1 MKIALY
7 RSAPTF
13 VCNLQHV
20 RQNID
25 CNRASQLMLQL
36 VGQALLKLQQPF
48 WVVFDIFPEIRKG
61 NAFLVLLLFQFR
73 QTVFYFVSGVPDR
86 LRKHS
91 SRLPG
96 IFKRRQG
103 MRKHLMV
110 FRRKNRIC
118 LQDALGRILHR
129 QKIFFRFLLQYRTA
143 QVIQPKRFL
152 FDFLSQGSHFPMQL
166 FPFIQ
171 QGLFPA
177 AQLLLLLKYAALRT
191 SQFKLAPAVLFLRDL
206 RCDFPDPLLGGG

>member
-1 MKIALY
+1 
-7 RSAPTF
+7 
-13 VCNLQHV
+13 
-20 RQNID
+20 
-25 CNRASQLMLQL
+25 MLQFI
-36 VGQALLKLQQPF
+36 GQALLKLQQPF

-61 NAFLVLLLFQFR
+61 NAFLVPLLFQFR
-73 QTVFYFVSGVPDR
+73 QTVFYFVLGVPDCF
-86 LRKHS
+86 RKHG

-96 IFKRRQG
+96 IFKRCQG

-166 FPFIQ
+166 FPLIQ
-171 QGLFPA
+171 QRLFPT

-191 SQFKLAPAVLFLRDL
+191 GQFKFAPAVLLLRDL
-206 RCDFPDPLLGGG
+206 RCDFPDSILSGG